1 MSNYALKIEK
11 YLGREV
17 DFLKDVRLSQ
27 YKGITTIDEWNVE
40 EAEPTLEDLDKID
53 VSTELAE
60 YAVLRARQKSYASWQ
75 EQMDQ
80 QYHDQVDGTTTW
92 KDAIAKVK
100 SDNPKPE

>member
-1 MSNYALKIEK
+1 MSNYALKIVK
-11 YLGREV
+11 HLGREV
-17 DFLKDVRLSQ
+17 DFLKDVRLSEH
-27 YKGITTIDEWNVE
+27 KGITTIDEWNVE

-60 YAVLRARQKSYASWQ
+60 IALIKSRQKGYATWQ

-100 SDNPKPE
+100 SDNPKG